1 MDNIKNPIIERLYNL
16 HKKAGYLDKYGNSLL
31 ITIFIF
37 FIFFIIIAYFHVK
50 QNIEPI
56 KKDWGSMKCHPA
68 VIPFAGIINKPKGQ
82 SILEFTSNNFMDC
95 TSIILTQI
103 IKIFTAPLYS
113 LTSATNNV
121 FQMISQADNTMSLII
136 YKITDKIEKLFKLI
150 YSRIFSFLPELQ
162 KLIIY
167 IKDSFEKTNG
177 VLAGTLHFMSGIY
190 YTMRAFLGAFIEIII
205 KAMVISTAIIIGLWV
220 LPFSWPLAAAST
232 VFYVLI
238 MVLMGT
244 IVNSS
249 SRILG
254 IVEKKIPPKPVNNC
268 FHGDTIL
275 KTKNGNIKM
284 SDIQV
289 GQELFDGSKITAV
302 FKCSYGRPD
311 IVSIDGIKVS
321 GMHPIFHEKKGW
333 IPADLHPD
341 STIIDSDTDVL
352 YCINTTNKVIK
363 INNST
368 FLDWDE
374 LDNSDMTKL
383 NKLFKIKSRKS
394 IHELLDS
401 GFHPDTPIKL
411 IDNSITTISNIKIND
426 KLCPHGEH
434 MDCPKVTAIV
444 KIDASNL
451 KNIKKF
457 TTMSDNNTF
466 IGANINEAYYN
477 LGEII
482 EDERVETDSK
492 VFYHLTT
499 DTGYFTINNTE
510 VIDYNGNM
518 EFIFDY

>member
-16 HKKAGYLDKYGNSLL
+16 HKKSGYLDKYGNSLL

-37 FIFFIIIAYFHVK
+37 FIFFIIISYFYIK

-82 SILEFTSNNFMDC
+82 SIFEFTNNNFMDC
-95 TSIILTQI
+95 TSIVLTQI
-103 IKIFTAPLYS
+103 TKIFTAPLYS
-113 LTSATNNV
+113 LTSITNNV
-121 FQMISQADNTMSLII
+121 FKMISQADNMMNIII
-136 YKITDKIEKLFKLI
+136 YKITDKIEKLFDLI
-150 YSRIFSFLPELQ
+150 KVRIFSLLPEFQ

-205 KAMVISTAIIIGLWV
+205 KAMVISSAIILGLWV
-220 LPFSWPLAAAST
+220 VPFTWPLAAAST
-232 VFYVLI
+232 VVYVLI

-275 KTKNGNIKM
+275 KTKNGEIKI

-302 FKCSYGRPD
+302 FKCSYGRRD
-311 IVSIDGIKVS
+311 IISIDGIKVS
-321 GMHPIFHEKKGW
+321 GLHPIFHEKKGW

-341 STIIDSDTDVL
+341 ATIIQSDTDTV

-374 LDNSDMTKL
+374 LDNSDMTKI

-394 IHELLDS
+394 IHEFLDS

-426 KLCPHGEH
+426 QLCPHGEH
-434 MDCPKVTAIV
+434 MDCPRVTAVV

-451 KNIKKF
+451 KNIKRY
-457 TTMSDNNTF
+457 TTMSDNDTF

-482 EDERVETDSK
+482 EDESVETDSK

-499 DTGYFTINNTE
+499 DTGFFNINNTE